1 MKCVFCVGVVFLFL
15 QGRPPGR
22 NVLYGEILARERP
35 ELPRFTHLMV
45 HLARASPQ
53 TTRLLE
59 ELPGFRLVI
68 WAAAACRVYK
78 IVLFQKTIRVP
89 PPTTTKKKEMNE
101 MKEAQ
106 I

>member
-1 MKCVFCVGVVFLFL
+1 MKCVFCRVGVVFLFL

-22 NVLYGEILARERP
+22 NVLYGEILDRERP

-68 WAAAACRVYK
+68 WAAACRVYK
-78 IVLFQKTIRVP
+78 IVLFQKSIRVP
-89 PPTTTKKKEMNE
+89 PPTKKKKEMNE
-101 MKEAQ
+101 MK
-106 I
+106 